1 MENLNRQNKKLTQ
14 SLLRRGIDPNNFV
27 RVQDLIS
34 IINELEDEINAIPI
48 LPIEPLKYKAIVS
61 QTVIY
66 LYSGLL
72 VVGQKYIVDVLE
84 AGDDFTNVGYVSTG
98 VIFTATGTTPTN
110 WSNGSS
116 VVDVFESQP
125 IIDNVIF
132 DTLPLTVSWGDD
144 GTGNFTTI
152 LESAGLFR
160 AEKTFFDNLFTLLN
174 DDLISIGTGLNYLQ
188 VTIEVYP

>member
-1 MENLNRQNKKLTQ
+1 MKNLNRQNKKLTQ

-48 LPIEPLKYKAIVS
+48 LPIEPLKYKAIIS

-110 WSNGSS
+110 WSNDSI

-144 GTGNFTTI
+144 GVGFSTI
-152 LESAGLFR
+152 LESAGLFK
-160 AEKTFFDNLFTLLN
+160 AEKTFFSTEFTLLN
-174 DDLISIGTGLNYLQ
+174 DDLISIGTELSYLQ